1 MTPFSPSS
9 KLARSSMADIRC
21 DQPKMTPASPSSL
34 RIFGYDVP
42 GGATDAA
49 AAVLTPPPTPPAD
62 ARRFGCQY
70 CSREFANSQAL
81 GGHQNAHKKER
92 QQLKRARL
100 HVDARMS
107 YFAPPPGHLIA
118 VGHAGSSAYTRDAFH
133 RWVYFAH
140 QSAAGLPFHALP
152 AGGGCHAQ
160 PRLLQEP
167 KEDCGSA
174 AISTSSGARACT
186 PADDST
192 EEASAMGVGL
202 DLDLRLAPATS
213 S

>member
-1 MTPFSPSS
+1 
-9 KLARSSMADIRC
+9 MADIRC
-21 DQPKMTPASPSSL
+21 DQPKMTPSPSSL

-42 GGATDAA
+42 GGATDA
-49 AAVLTPPPTPPAD
+49 VLTPPPTPRAD

-92 QQLKRARL
+92 QQHKRARL

-118 VGHAGSSAYTRDAFH
+118 VGHAGSAAYTRERDAFH
-133 RWVYFAH
+133 RWVYLAH
-140 QSAAGLPFHALP
+140 QSTAGLPFHALP
-152 AGGGCHAQ
+152 AGGGCHAE
-160 PRLLQEP
+160 PRLLQDP
-167 KEDCGSA
+167 RDCGSA
-174 AISTSSGARACT
+174 AVSTGSGARACS

-192 EEASAMGVGL
+192 EEASAMGL
-202 DLDLRLAPATS
+202 DLDLSLAPATS